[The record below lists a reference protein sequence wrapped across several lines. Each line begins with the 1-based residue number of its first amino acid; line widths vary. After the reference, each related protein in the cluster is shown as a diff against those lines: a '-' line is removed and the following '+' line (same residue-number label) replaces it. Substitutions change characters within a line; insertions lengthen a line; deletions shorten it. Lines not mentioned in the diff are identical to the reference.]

1 MTVLCIPGDDL
12 NINIITPSLLSSVCS
27 QSTLMSI
34 PVSCLLVL
42 LLLVSPRLAD
52 HDCTCQECGG
62 TLEVYRGTDLLLT
75 TSSTLTNI
83 SITTTTLGADQ
94 IYLLG
99 CGCFMVFSGRGRY
112 GRAQKISSP
121 GLTRIESRVY
131 VGSVWREENC
141 HLIHRYPDNFRY
153 YNQE

>member
-12 NINIITPSLLSSVCS
+12 NINIISPSPLSTVCS
-27 QSTLMSI
+27 QSTLMSGS
-34 PVSCLLVL
+34 VSFLLLL
-42 LLLVSPRLAD
+42 LLLVSPGLSD
-52 HDCTCQECGG
+52 HDCSCLQCGG
-62 TLEVYRGTDLLLT
+62 TLEVYRGTDLLLS
-75 TSSTLTNI
+75 TSSTMTNI
-83 SITTTTLGADQ
+83 SITTTTWGADQ

-121 GLTRIESRVY
+121 GLTRIESGVY

-141 HLIHRYPDNFRY
+141 HLLHRYPDNFRY
-153 YNQE
+153 YN